1 MKHQT
6 INLVKFKALQKRLA
20 APMCHVV
27 GYLETLWIF
36 CQIQA
41 QDGDLSR
48 YSPLEIAGWIDYPG
62 DPQNFVDA
70 LVETRWLDR
79 VGDCLLVHDWGEHKP
94 NWLRGVEAKRRPKDG
109 PGSQPSTEPG
119 SQPSSQPGSEPS
131 WGHPNLTQPNLTNAA
146 SWAAEMK
153 NSGVDVESV
162 RRLASQLLKSR
173 PNLEKDWV
181 WNVCYVGWCLGAGMV
196 EDWISRIRSG
206 TVQKPKRYL
215 ETALDREC
223 QKKGFTWEEIQSLIK
238 KPTPAPQSEILR
250 SESEALSPNCE
261 SVTT

>member
-41 QDGDLSR
+41 QDGELSR

-62 DPQNFVDA
+62 DPQTFVDA

-79 VGDCLLVHDWGEHKP
+79 VGDRLLVHDWSEHKP
-94 NWLRGVEAKRRPKDG
+94 NWLRGVEAKRRGKDELG
-109 PGSQPSTEPG
+109 ADPSRLRGSAPGSAPG
-119 SQPSSQPGSEPS
+119 SDLGWE
-131 WGHPNLTQPNLTNAA
+131 HPNLTQPNLTNAA
-146 SWAAEMK
+146 SLWAAEVK
-153 NSGVDVESV
+153 NSGVDSEAI
-162 RRLASQLLKSR
+162 RRLAVSLAKAR
-173 PNLEKDWV
+173 PNLEKDFV
-181 WNVCYVGWCLGAGMV
+181 WNVCYVGWCMEAGMV

-206 TVQKPKRYL
+206 AVNKPKRYL
-215 ETALDREC
+215 EIAIGREC
-223 QKKGFTWEEIQSLIK
+223 QKRGFTWLDIQALMR
-238 KPTPAPQSEILR
+238 KPTTSDTPSV
-250 SESEALSPNCE
+250 ESETSKESSE
-261 SVTT
+261 SVTS